1 MAEDF
6 RCFLIMAGVALTTG
20 TIISKATKMP
30 VIILP
35 AFRKLSEYRPD
46 ARLPRNARMIT
57 HATIQMM
64 SNHLKNPMA
73 DLAR

>member
-1 MAEDF
+1 MAEDL
-6 RCFLIMAGVALTTG
+6 RCFLIMAGVTLTTG
-20 TIISKATKMP
+20 TITSTAMKIP
-30 VIILP
+30 VIMLP

-46 ARLPRNARMIT
+46 ARLPTNARMIT
-57 HATIQMM
+57 HAIIQMM